1 MQLNLPELA
10 EVLEEIEFFERE
22 RTDRQ
27 SVELAIL
34 LYNHGV
40 SLRKVKR
47 VLGWLGVERSHV
59 AIWKWIQKFGQKL
72 TEAGRRPAAD
82 LPAVVLMDETTITQQ
97 GEEFTLFA
105 AVDPE
110 TRHLLHASV
119 TPSRNTLTT
128 RRFLAELAELYG
140 RAPPIV
146 VTDGATYGPVFTPL
160 GVTRIIRRH
169 SVRKRIERWIQELKR
184 RIDTFYASFT
194 GHEVETTNN
203 WLKQFAWTWNVCLS

>member
-47 VLGWLGVERSHV
+47 VLGWLGIERSHV

-72 TEAGRRPAAD
+72 TKAGRRPAAD

-97 GEEFTLFA
+97 GEEFTLFV

-119 TPSRNTLTT
+119 APSRNTLTT

-146 VTDGATYGPVFTPL
+146 VTDGGTYGPVFTPL

-169 SVRKRIERWIQELKR
+169 SVRNRIERWIQELKR

-194 GHEVETTNN
+194 GHDVETTNN

>member
-47 VLGWLGVERSHV
+47 VLGWLSVERSHV

-119 TPSRNTLTT
+119 APSRTTLTT

-160 GVTRIIRRH
+160 GITRIIRHH
-169 SVRKRIERWIQELKR
+169 SVRNRIERWIQELKR